1 MGIRR
6 DFWSD
11 TGPPNTQSQIRG
23 ARSAHSHLWDLT
35 RPTTQFRRVAGL
47 PKKSIVG
54 LQVLSKGGPSLFQLG
69 VLVQHLECQEEALVN
84 PIRHFGTTQK
94 VTTILLVW
102 MVVGAQ

>member
-1 MGIRR
+1 MGIRPG
-6 DFWSD
+6 FWSD

-23 ARSAHSHLWDLT
+23 ARSAHSHLWDWT
-35 RPTTQFRRVAGL
+35 RPTTHSRRVAGL
-47 PKKSIVG
+47 PKSIVG

-84 PIRHFGTTQK
+84 PFRHFGTTQK